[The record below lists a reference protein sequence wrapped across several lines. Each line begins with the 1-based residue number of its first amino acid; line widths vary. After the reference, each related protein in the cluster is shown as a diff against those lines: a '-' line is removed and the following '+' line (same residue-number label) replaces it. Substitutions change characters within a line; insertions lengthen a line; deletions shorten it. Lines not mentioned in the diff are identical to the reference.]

1 MNMQLLQG
9 KTAVITGGA
18 AGIGKAASIKFL
30 EEGAN
35 VAVWDFDETKAMAWM
50 ENHPAYNS
58 SLIFCKV
65 DTSNVQ
71 MVEAATAD
79 TMSKFG
85 SIEILLNNAG
95 ITRDST
101 LLKMSF
107 EQWQQVINVNLTGVY
122 NCARI
127 IAPIMAEKG
136 YGRIISAA
144 SVVALY
150 GNFGQTNYAAAK
162 AGVVGMTKTWAKE
175 LGKKGITANAI
186 APGFIMTE
194 MVAGMPEERIQAV
207 REKVPVARLG
217 KVEEVADLYAFLAS
231 DKAAYING
239 ATISIDGGVML

>member
-1 MNMQLLQG
+1 MHMKLLEG

-35 VAVWDFDETKAMAWM
+35 VAVWDFDETKAKAWM
-50 ENHPAYNS
+50 DNHPAYNS

-65 DTSNVQ
+65 DTSNAE
-71 MVEAATAD
+71 MVENAKNE
-79 TMSKFG
+79 TMAKFG
-85 SIEILLNNAG
+85 NIEILLNNAG

>member
-1 MNMQLLQG
+1 MVRSPMFTKFSSGL
-9 KTAVITGGA
+9 K
-18 AGIGKAASIKFL
+18 IKGSKPDKVVYPVSYTHL
-30 EEGAN
+30 
-35 VAVWDFDETKAMAWM
+35 
-50 ENHPAYNS
+50 NS

-65 DTSNVQ
+65 DTSNAE
-71 MVEAATAD
+71 MVENAKNE
-79 TMSKFG
+79 TMAKFG
-85 SIEILLNNAG
+85 NIEILLNNAG

>member
-1 MNMQLLQG
+1 MHMKLLEG

-35 VAVWDFDETKAMAWM
+35 VAVWDFDETKAKAWM

-65 DTSNVQ
+65 DTSNAE
-71 MVEAATAD
+71 MVENAKNE
-79 TMSKFG
+79 TMAKFG
-85 SIEILLNNAG
+85 NIEILLNNAG

>member
-1 MNMQLLQG
+1 MKLLEG

-35 VAVWDFDETKAMAWM
+35 VAVWDFDETKAKAWM

-65 DTSNVQ
+65 DTSNAE
-71 MVEAATAD
+71 MVENAKNE
-79 TMSKFG
+79 TMAKFG
-85 SIEILLNNAG
+85 NIEILLNNAG

-127 IAPIMAEKG
+127 IAPIMAKKG

>member
-1 MNMQLLQG
+1 MHMKLLEG

-65 DTSNVQ
+65 DTSNAE
-71 MVEAATAD
+71 MVENAKNE

-85 SIEILLNNAG
+85 NIEILLNNAG

-107 EQWQQVINVNLTGVY
+107 DLKRFMKHVSVMNL
-122 NCARI
+122 
-127 IAPIMAEKG
+127 
-136 YGRIISAA
+136 
-144 SVVALY
+144 
-150 GNFGQTNYAAAK
+150 AK
-162 AGVVGMTKTWAKE
+162 KE
-175 LGKKGITANAI
+175 LLPTQLLRA
-186 APGFIMTE
+186 
-194 MVAGMPEERIQAV
+194 
-207 REKVPVARLG
+207 L
-217 KVEEVADLYAFLAS
+217 S
-231 DKAAYING
+231 
-239 ATISIDGGVML
+239 